1 MAGEQGRGGA
11 DAASRGGAASG
22 QAWSAG
28 GISEDADA
36 YQDLVEEGAAE
47 DVLDLDSR
55 WLYQR
60 QNEVFGPVS
69 AKALVEKLYA
79 GELDAETRIAPED
92 GDFLALRRYGAFRV
106 HLPKAAEH
114 RAAAEEAR
122 RVEKAAKAKVLRRRV
137 MLSAAGLVVSLA
149 IFFVVLF
156 VVRERRAERLREEQE
171 KQLQA
176 ELAELQASVTIEP
189 PIIDLKVEDEPEPGA
204 TAKGGRPRGRKTK
217 VVALSGGTEKL
228 SREEIML
235 GVSSAFPGIKKC
247 IVEQM
252 QRERESVP
260 ERVMLSFNIGNDGVV
275 REVSFD
281 DRFLRKS
288 PMRDCVAQRLAAV
301 RFRSFKGEVRN
312 VEYPISIGRPG

>member
-11 DAASRGGAASG
+11 DAASRAGAAAG
-22 QAWSAG
+22 QSWNAA
-28 GISEDADA
+28 GISDDADA

-60 QNEVFGPVS
+60 GNEVFGPVS
-69 AKALVEKLYA
+69 AKTLVEKLYE
-79 GELDAETRIAPED
+79 GELEAETRIAPED

-114 RAAAEEAR
+114 RAAAEDAR
-122 RVEKAAKAKVLRRRV
+122 RTERAAKARVLRRRI
-137 MLSAAGLVVSLA
+137 MYSGAGLLVSVA
-149 IFFVVLF
+149 IFFGVWF
-156 VVRERRAERLREEQE
+156 VVTDQRAERLRDEQE
-171 KQLQA
+171 KSLQA
-176 ELAELQASVTIEP
+176 DLARLQASVTIEP
-189 PIIDLKVEDEPEPGA
+189 PLIDLKESDDDPEPSA
-204 TAKGGRPRGRKTK
+204 TKGRAKGRKTK

-228 SREEIML
+228 SREEIMV
-235 GVSSAFPGIKKC
+235 GVSSAFSGIKKC
-247 IVEQM
+247 IVQQM

-288 PMRDCVAQRLAAV
+288 PMRDCVAQQLAAV
-301 RFRSFKGEVRN
+301 RFRAFKGEVRN
-312 VEYPISIGRPG
+312 VEYPITIGKPS